1 MFGRFTKAFRSR
13 NLWNS
18 VTNSNAPDDEITGAE
33 IGLKYNT
40 RPLSAFATA
49 FYSAFDQLSIPGPTV
64 NPITGVN
71 ESSTFWGKLK
81 VYGVETEAVFRPA
94 QFFELAGTVTWQRP
108 RQRDLVEQLY
118 GNLGDEF
125 NGKLPARVPEWIAR
139 LSPTVF
145 FDVGSVPMTLYAN
158 VSYAG
163 RRYVDALNSTEL
175 PDYTTVD
182 VGATAPVGD
191 VRLQAVVT
199 NLTDELGVTE
209 GNPRVDGL
217 TGQGTSTVIF
227 GRPIFGRTVRLV
239 ATWDF

>member
-13 NLWNS
+13 NLWSS
-18 VTNSNAPDDEITGAE
+18 VTNSTAPDDRITGAE

-40 RPLSAFATA
+40 RPLSLFATA
-49 FYSAFDQLSIPGPTV
+49 FYSDFDQLSVPGPTV

-71 ESSTFWGKLK
+71 ESSTYWGKLK
-81 VYGVETEAVFRPA
+81 VYGVETEAAFRP
-94 QFFELAGTVTWQRP
+94 FRSFELAGNLTWQRP
-108 RQRDLVEQLY
+108 RQRELQEQTY
-118 GNLGDEF
+118 GNLGNDF

-139 LSPTVF
+139 LTPTVF
-145 FDVGSVPMTLYAN
+145 FDLGSVPTTLYAN

-175 PDYTTVD
+175 PDYATFD
-182 VGATAPVGD
+182 MGATAQIGD
-191 VRLQAVVT
+191 VRLQAVVS
-199 NLTDELGVTE
+199 NLTDEVGVTE

-217 TGQGTSTVIF
+217 TGQGTDTVIF
-227 GRPIFGRTVRLV
+227 GRPIFGRTLRVV